1 MSALPHTPHR
11 RERRKHER
19 PGELL
24 QAALELFVEKGF
36 AATKVEE
43 VALRA
48 GVSKGTLFLYYA
60 SKEELFKAVIQ
71 ANLNPHFIAWDQE
84 FEQFQGNTPEMLR
97 YGLCSWWERIGNTL
111 AGGLTKLVF
120 SESKNFPEVA
130 AYYREH
136 VVATGQALLQKV
148 LQRGIDRGE
157 FQAVDVKMASLSLM
171 SAMMFVLMWR
181 HAMSGCGPGPDF
193 DPQNFLMAHLETILR
208 GLSVPATNKT
218 KGPHEN
224 Q

>member
-1 MSALPHTPHR
+1 
-11 RERRKHER
+11 
-19 PGELL
+19 
-24 QAALELFVEKGF
+24 
-36 AATKVEE
+36 VEE

-84 FEQFQGNTPEMLR
+84 FVQFQGDTAAMLH
-97 YGLCSWWERIGNTL
+97 YGLSSWWERIGNTL

-148 LQRGIDRGE
+148 LQRGVDRGE
-157 FQAVDVKMASLSLM
+157 LQAVDVKMASLSLM

-181 HAMSGCGPGPDF
+181 HAMSGDGPGPDF
-193 DPQNFLMAHLETILR
+193 DPHAFLMAHLETILR
-208 GLSVPATNKT
+208 GLARPATKQT
-218 KGPHEN
+218 KEPHEN

>member
-1 MSALPHTPHR
+1 VSALPQPSAR

-24 QAALELFVEKGF
+24 NAALELFVDKGY
-36 AATKVEE
+36 AATRVEE

-71 ANLNPHFIAWDQE
+71 ANLSAHFIAWDQE
-84 FEQFQGNTPEMLR
+84 FDQFEGDTAHMLR
-97 YGLCSWWERIGNTL
+97 YGLASWWDRIGNTL

-120 SESKNFPEVA
+120 SESKNFPDVA
-130 AYYREH
+130 TYYREH
-136 VVATGQALLQKV
+136 VLASAQALLHKV
-148 LQRGIDRGE
+148 LQRGVDRGE
-157 FQAVDVKMASLSLM
+157 FEAIDVHMAALSLM
-171 SAMMFVLMWR
+171 SAMQFVLMWR
-181 HAMSGCGPGPDF
+181 HAMSGTGPGPDF
-193 DPQNFLMAHLETILR
+193 DPRGFLMAHLETVLR
-208 GLSVPATNKT
+208 GWTVPATTQT
-218 KGPHEN
+218 KESHED

>member
-1 MSALPHTPHR
+1 MSALPQPSAR
-11 RERRKHER
+11 RERRKQER

-24 QAALELFVEKGF
+24 NAALELFVDKGF
-36 AATKVEE
+36 AATRVEE

-136 VVATGQALLQKV
+136 VVATGQALLQ
-148 LQRGIDRGE
+148 IDRAKQVCGE
-157 FQAVDVKMASLSLM
+157 CPVQTDCLQYA
-171 SAMMFVLMWR
+171 
-181 HAMSGCGPGPDF
+181 
-193 DPQNFLMAHLETILR
+193 LET
-208 GLSVPATNKT
+208 
-218 KGPHEN
+218 N
-224 Q
+224 QDAGIWGGTSEEERRSIRRARRCCW